1 MVWHDNLSYM
11 VAGWVEAL
19 LYQEWLMTTSLLHC
33 CQEQKRETAVY
44 CIPSV
49 FIVVPG
55 L

>member
-1 MVWHDNLSYM
+1 M
-11 VAGWVEAL
+11 VADWVEAL
-19 LYQEWLMTTSLLHC
+19 LHQEWLMTTSLLRC
-33 CQEQKRETAVY
+33 CQEPKRETAVY